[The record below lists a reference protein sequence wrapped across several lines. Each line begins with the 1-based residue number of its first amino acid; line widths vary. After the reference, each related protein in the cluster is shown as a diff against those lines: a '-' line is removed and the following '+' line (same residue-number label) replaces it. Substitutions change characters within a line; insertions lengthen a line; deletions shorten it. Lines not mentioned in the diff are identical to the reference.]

1 MNITVKNKQKPPL
14 PQLMNWKHGAI
25 IAVVEEDSDYIAAVI
40 IDKGSSQ
47 YNPFDS
53 IVLDRS
59 LVLPELTPFTGEITL
74 RND

>member
-14 PQLMNWKHGAI
+14 PQLMNWNRAI

-40 IDKGSSQ
+40 IDKGLSQ